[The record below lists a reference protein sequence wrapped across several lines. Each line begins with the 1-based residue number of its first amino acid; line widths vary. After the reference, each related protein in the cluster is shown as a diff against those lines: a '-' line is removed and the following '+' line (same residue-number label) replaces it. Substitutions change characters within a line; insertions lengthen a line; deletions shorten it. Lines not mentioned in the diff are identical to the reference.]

1 MERTFIMTPGFERT
15 WSAMGLD
22 DTDLQQLETF
32 LLSYPDAGDV
42 IPGLS
47 GARKLRI
54 SLEGRGKSG
63 GGRVIYVD
71 VVVKQRIY
79 LLLAYPKN
87 LRADMTPEQKHT
99 IKAIIDAI
107 KRE

>member
-1 MERTFIMTPGFERT
+1 MERTFIMTPSFERT
-15 WSAMGLD
+15 WNAMGLGD
-22 DTDLQQLETF
+22 MELRQLEKF
-32 LLSYPDAGDV
+32 LLTHPDAGDV
-42 IPGLS
+42 IQGLS

-63 GGRVIYVD
+63 GGRVIYID
-71 VVVKQRIY
+71 IVVKRRIY

-87 LRADMTPEQKHT
+87 VQTDMTPEQRRIMQT
-99 IKAIIDAI
+99 IIEAI